1 MAIRAT
7 MRSIV
12 ETVAQTANARCLLG
26 FPACW
31 GPGSPSVPS
40 AIHLSSSSRS
50 PADCHRASGS
60 LARHFLMTRSSD
72 DGVMGWRVDIAGG
85 SRSRIAAI
93 RLAWLCPSNERLPV
107 TISYTIAPKAKISA
121 RGSASFPSSCSG
133 AMYCR
138 VPRMVPSAVIGVR
151 VGRPVVPNGPRPSA
165 TSFASPKSRSLRRI
179 GEHDVARLEVPMHDV
194 LSMRLIQRVGQLN
207 RNLQGFV
214 ERQPVALQSWASVCP
229 SRNSMTR

>member
-1 MAIRAT
+1 MFGTRTSNLISSATASGRTTRTAMAISAAT
-7 MRSIV
+7 RSIV
-12 ETVAQTANARCLLG
+12 ETVAQTVAVRCLLG
-26 FPACW
+26 APACW
-31 GPGSPSVPS
+31 GPGSLSVPS

-72 DGVMGWRVDIAGG
+72 EGVIGCRVDIAGG

-107 TISYTIAPKAKISA
+107 TISYTIAPKAKMSA

-165 TSFASPKSRSLRRI
+165 TSFASPKSTIFAPDLVSTMLPGLRSRCTMFCRC
-179 GEHDVARLEVPMHDV
+179 A
-194 LSMRLIQRVGQLN
+194 LS
-207 RNLQGFV
+207 
-214 ERQPVALQSWASVCP
+214 SASA
-229 SRNSMTR
+229 S